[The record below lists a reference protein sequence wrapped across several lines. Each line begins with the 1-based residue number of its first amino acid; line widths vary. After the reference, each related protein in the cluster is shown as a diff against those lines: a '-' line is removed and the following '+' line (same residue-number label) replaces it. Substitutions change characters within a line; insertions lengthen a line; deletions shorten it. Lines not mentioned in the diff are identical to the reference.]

1 MASDDVA
8 SNTSRPCQVVMA
20 DGSRKAI
27 EDVNEGDAVLT
38 GGAGAASGV
47 VSKAGRCRLTV

>member
-1 MASDDVA
+1 
-8 SNTSRPCQVVMA
+8 VVMA